1 MSSVMWAAEYTDYI
15 IETHYDET
23 GAQDGVSLKHE
34 LTNLSSLTSQRP
46 VLHKVIYE
54 LIAINDD
61 DVTDSYILDTKT
73 IYAEAPQAEI
83 TIVSDSSATGI
94 PRTRADQP
102 FYVTYSVNNLQAVE
116 DSRLNS
122 AILVFQ
128 TDAGRIFDEDITAN
142 VTAKTNVYNPMTL
155 FSSGTVESLSGTV
168 IFSVV
173 ENDQSNT
180 YNDEFA
186 SQEVIVLPKHSG
198 SMTGIV
204 EGETYNNL
212 PSVSF
217 SVQNVYPQATVQLR
231 VYKQGD
237 QANYKAIESSATFLN
252 PKDELLNPE
261 ALSSVALNEGY
272 INSDGTWVVSWVHT
286 STAWGEEII
295 DEVSFVY
302 KTTLEVRS
310 RISTSQ

>member
-1 MSSVMWAAEYTDYI
+1 MKINTIIIAGLMSSVMWAAEYTDYI

-122 AILVFQ
+122 AILVYQ
-128 TDAGRIFDEDITAN
+128 TDAGRTFDEDITAN
-142 VTAKTNVYNPMTL
+142 VTA
-155 FSSGTVESLSGTV
+155 
-168 IFSVV
+168 
-173 ENDQSNT
+173 
-180 YNDEFA
+180 
-186 SQEVIVLPKHSG
+186 
-198 SMTGIV
+198 
-204 EGETYNNL
+204 
-212 PSVSF
+212 
-217 SVQNVYPQATVQLR
+217 
-231 VYKQGD
+231 
-237 QANYKAIESSATFLN
+237 
-252 PKDELLNPE
+252 
-261 ALSSVALNEGY
+261 
-272 INSDGTWVVSWVHT
+272 
-286 STAWGEEII
+286 
-295 DEVSFVY
+295 
-302 KTTLEVRS
+302 
-310 RISTSQ
+310 